1 MAEEVGGKHC
11 GGRGGGVGSNS
22 GVGEGK
28 EEFIG
33 GIGGGSFAKRLMV
46 VKDGLRGIVKKDYGK
61 AENMSVGSASAILK
75 RAPA

>member
-46 VKDGLRGIVKKDYGK
+46 VKDGLRGSWIDK
-61 AENMSVGSASAILK
+61 ATWPNTNSCGSF
-75 RAPA
+75 